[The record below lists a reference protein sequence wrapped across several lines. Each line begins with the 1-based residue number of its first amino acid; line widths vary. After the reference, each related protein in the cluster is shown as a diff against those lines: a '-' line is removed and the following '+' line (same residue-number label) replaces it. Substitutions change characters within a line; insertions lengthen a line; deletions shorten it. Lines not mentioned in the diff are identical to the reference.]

1 MPTFNDILQSLKR
14 IGALS
19 FLITAVLL
27 SCGKEEIKE
36 KPTGGDIDVT
46 IPDNP
51 AEGDDSGVDPRL
63 GEVINL
69 DYPGLEKVKEAW
81 DAGNH
86 YQAAW
91 QLREYY
97 RERTDVRNP
106 LVDLITTTVSESD
119 LNIADQAMKENGYR
133 FYVKNYQ
140 EGTDSSTGLPLYWS
154 FSDGK
159 GGIDWE
165 FVPAGLTEKQFLI
178 QKHRHQW
185 MEPQAKAYWVT
196 KDEKYILAWIDVYS
210 DWLQTYPCPGGTIP
224 SSNPVKDMWTDLQ
237 ATDRTTSQ
245 INMLQY
251 FIRSENFT
259 PEWLSTFLVAFHDCV
274 ESIRANYYN
283 TFTSN
288 HRLFEVQAVFYA
300 GVMMPE
306 FAKAPEWEQEA
317 TSDLL
322 RELEVQFLEDGMQN
336 ELDPSYHLAVFNIF
350 HDIYSVALANG
361 RLSSLPSDFMERLRK
376 PAGFA
381 RDIMFPDY
389 SVEKF
394 NDTRVVASSYLVRNF
409 KEFAEMFP
417 QDKSFEWL
425 ATKGKSGSAPDYLMS
440 VYPASGWYMFRNG
453 WSASSTMLVLKN
465 NYNPNNWWHC
475 QSDNCHIGL
484 YRNGRRFLPDAGV
497 FSYGGSAADNAVRD
511 SYRATSSH
519 NTLTR
524 SGATIADGRMLGE
537 GLLYGEASV
546 QVAASV
552 QGVASVQ
559 GATSVQEAASV
570 QGIASVQAAACVT
583 SVTAATPAAIG
594 TKTSASGTMF
604 CTGASVCD
612 AAVVQ
617 NPSYS
622 DLTHRRSVFFVNR
635 EFFVI
640 VDEGFGSGSGFPVE
654 LSFHLCDPL
663 GSVAIDSYQSGIYG
677 AHTTFTDGN
686 NMLFKTF
693 CETTTGFKT
702 ETGTSKQSDAIGESV
717 DRKYYRVS
725 STKPSGAASRHI
737 TVIHPLGS
745 ASAFQSLTDGIS
757 AQFLDQSPA
766 GTPTSMKC
774 QVTVS
779 GRTFTL
785 GYSL

>member
-1 MPTFNDILQSLKR
+1 MPTFNDILQSLKH

-19 FLITAVLL
+19 FLITAVFL

-46 IPDNP
+46 IPDKP
-51 AEGDDSGVDPRL
+51 AEGDNSGVDPRL

-81 DAGNH
+81 DAGSH

-140 EGTDSSTGLPLYWS
+140 KGTDSSTGLPLYWS

-237 ATDRTTSQ
+237 ATSRTMDQ

-274 ESIRANYYN
+274 ESIRANYYH

-350 HDIYSVALANG
+350 HDIYRVAQANG

-475 QSDNCHIGL
+475 QPDNCHIGL

-497 FSYGGSAADNAVRD
+497 FSYGGSAADNAVRE
-511 SYRATSSH
+511 SFRATSSH

-537 GLLYGEASV
+537 GLLYGEA
-546 QVAASV
+546 
-552 QGVASVQ
+552 
-559 GATSVQEAASV
+559 
-570 QGIASVQAAACVT
+570 
-583 SVTAATPAAIG
+583 
-594 TKTSASGTMF
+594 SASGTMF

-677 AHTTFTDGN
+677 AHTTFTDSN

-693 CETTTGFKT
+693 CETGTGFKT
-702 ETGTSKQSDAIGESV
+702 QTGTSKQSDAIGVSI
-717 DRKYYRVS
+717 DRKYYRVGT
-725 STKPSGAASRHI
+725 TKPSGAASRYI
-737 TVIHPLGS
+737 TVIHPLGA

-779 GRTFTL
+779 GKTFVL
-785 GYSL
+785 GYAL

>member
-1 MPTFNDILQSLKR
+1 MYIFNNTLIRKGLF
-14 IGALS
+14 
-19 FLITAVLL
+19 FLIAAILI
-27 SCGKEEIKE
+27 SCGREEIGE
-36 KPTGGDIDVT
+36 RPSGGNIDIT
-46 IPDNP
+46 IPDSP
-51 AEGDDSGVDPRL
+51 SGDENGEVNPRL
-63 GEVINL
+63 GEVMNL

-81 DAGNH
+81 NAGDY

-91 QLREYY
+91 HLREYY
-97 RERTDVRNP
+97 RERTNVRNP
-106 LVDLITTTVSESD
+106 LVDLITTSISDSD
-119 LNIADQAMKENGYR
+119 LNIADQATKESGYR

-140 EGTDSSTGLPLYWS
+140 EVTDPVTGLARYWS

-159 GGIDWE
+159 GGINWE
-165 FVPAGLTEKQFLI
+165 FVPDGLTEQQFLI

-185 MEPQAKAYWVT
+185 MEPQARAYWVT
-196 KDEKYILAWIDVYS
+196 RDEKYILAWIDVYS

-224 SSNPVKDMWTDLQ
+224 ASNPVRDMWTDLQ
-237 ATDRTTSQ
+237 ATSRTMDQ

-259 PEWLSTFLVAFHDCV
+259 PQWLSTVLVAFHDCV
-274 ESIRANYYN
+274 ESIRANYYH

-306 FAKAPEWEQEA
+306 FAKAPEWEREA

-322 RELEVQFLEDGMQN
+322 NELEVQFLEDGMQN

-350 HDIYSVALANG
+350 HDIYSVAQANG
-361 RLSSLPSDFMERLRK
+361 RLSSLPSDFMETLRK
-376 PAGFA
+376 PAEFA

-425 ATKGKSGSAPDYLMS
+425 ATKGKSGTQPDYLMAA
-440 VYPASGWYMFRNG
+440 YPASGWYMFRSG
-453 WSASSTMLVLKN
+453 WTSASTMLVLKN

-475 QSDNCHIGL
+475 QPDNCHIGL

-511 SYRATSSH
+511 SFRATSSH

-537 GLLYGEASV
+537 CLLYGEAVLQQITSV
-546 QVAASV
+546 GAAASAT
-552 QGVASVQ
+552 QMAMASK
-559 GATSVQEAASV
+559 AYDS
-570 QGIASVQAAACVT
+570 
-583 SVTAATPAAIG
+583 G
-594 TKTSASGTMF
+594 TIFRNSASGNRASGNGTAF
-604 CTGASVCD
+604 CSGASVCD

-617 NPSYS
+617 NPSYT

-663 GSVAIDSYQSGIYG
+663 ESVTTDSYQSGIYG
-677 AHTTFTDGN
+677 AHTTFADGN

-702 ETGTSKQSDAIGESV
+702 ETGSSKQSDAIGVSV

-725 STKPSGAASRHI
+725 TTKPSGAASRYI
-737 TVIHPLGS
+737 TVIHPLGA
-745 ASAFQSLTDGIS
+745 ASAFQGLTDGIS
-757 AQFLDQSPA
+757 AMFLDQSPA
-766 GTPTSMKC
+766 DAPTSMKC

-779 GRTFTL
+779 GKTFVM
-785 GYSL
+785 GYDL

>member
-1 MPTFNDILQSLKR
+1 MPIFNDIITSVKR
-14 IGALS
+14 AS
-19 FLITAVLL
+19 AFLFLAAAVFI
-27 SCGKEEIKE
+27 SCSKEEIKE
-36 KPTGGDIDVT
+36 RPSGGDIDIT
-46 IPDNP
+46 LPDEP
-51 AEGDDSGVDPRL
+51 VEGDDSGVDIRL

-69 DYPGLEKVKEAW
+69 GYPGLEKVKEAW
-81 DAGNH
+81 NAGNY

-91 QLREYY
+91 NLREYY

-106 LVDLITTTVSESD
+106 LVDLITTTISESD
-119 LNIADQAMKENGYR
+119 LNIADQATKENGYR

-140 EGTDSSTGLPLYWS
+140 EGTDPATGLPLYWS
-154 FSDGK
+154 FSDGN

-165 FVPAGLTEKQFLI
+165 FVPKGLTEKQFLI

-210 DWLQTYPCPGGTIP
+210 DWLETYPCPGGTIP
-224 SSNPVKDMWTDLQ
+224 STNPVKDMWTDLQ
-237 ATDRTTSQ
+237 ATSRTMDQ

-274 ESIRANYYN
+274 ESIRANYYH

-306 FAKAPEWEQEA
+306 FVKAPEWEQEA

-322 RELEVQFLEDGMQN
+322 RELDVQFLEDGMQN

-350 HDIYSVALANG
+350 HDIYSVAQANG
-361 RLSSLPSDFMERLRK
+361 RLSSLPSDFMERLHK
-376 PAGFA
+376 PADFA

-417 QDKSFEWL
+417 QDKSFEWF
-425 ATKGKSGSAPDYLMS
+425 ATKGKSGSAPDWLMAA
-440 VYPASGWYMFRNG
+440 YPYSGWYMFRNG
-453 WSASSTMLVLKN
+453 WTSASTMLVLKN
-465 NYNPNNWWHC
+465 NNNPNNWWHC
-475 QSDNCHIGL
+475 QPDNGHIAL

-497 FSYGGSAADNAVRD
+497 FTYGGSDADNAVRD

-519 NTLTR
+519 NTMTR

-546 QVAASV
+546 QDGAGDAS
-552 QGVASVQ
+552 G
-559 GATSVQEAASV
+559 
-570 QGIASVQAAACVT
+570 
-583 SVTAATPAAIG
+583 
-594 TKTSASGTMF
+594 SGTMF
-604 CTGASVCD
+604 CTGAEVCD

-663 GSVAIDSYQSGIYG
+663 GSVTIDSYQSGIYG

-702 ETGTSKQSDAIGESV
+702 ESGTSKQSDAIGESV

-725 STKPSGAASRHI
+725 TTKPSGAASRHI

-745 ASAFQSLTDGIS
+745 TSAFQSLADGIS

-766 GTPTSMKC
+766 GTPDSMKC

-779 GRTFTL
+779 GRTFVL
-785 GYSL
+785 GYAL